1 MTESATALAANNPP
15 YEPKQ
20 LLDIVE
26 PMWDN
31 TTSVEVNLS
40 FDGSKVICGALVIG
54 KASTT
59 KITGTVVLA
68 RKNHDGTCST
78 VKTWSGLETTGGML
92 IFDKTYY
99 VSMGYTYRLTII
111 STVYINGISEKVIS
125 YYEADA

>member
-1 MTESATALAANNPP
+1 
-15 YEPKQ
+15 
-20 LLDIVE
+20 
-26 PMWDN
+26 MWDN

-125 YYEADA
+125 YYEADAQKVFHIELEFKIM